1 MVADFVI
8 APLELI
14 LIFRGRL
21 PLRAQVEQVHEE
33 VIGQRLWTMAT
44 RFFRESSTINA
55 AKAGL
60 AHSIK
65 RAVV

>member
-1 MVADFVI
+1 
-8 APLELI
+8 
-14 LIFRGRL
+14 
-21 PLRAQVEQVHEE
+21 
-33 VIGQRLWTMAT
+33 MAT